1 MGKHRRSRASWRK
14 RQHVI
19 VSHRETGNLKRR
31 TVLMS
36 TALGAVGVLV
46 GASTL
51 TAPGI
56 AEATETTAEPTYGA
70 GLFDVDPDQGSI
82 SQDPNVVVTGDIS
95 LFPEDWEF

>member
-1 MGKHRRSRASWRK
+1 MG
-14 RQHVI
+14 
-19 VSHRETGNLKRR
+19 RR

-51 TAPGI
+51 SAPGI
-56 AEATETTAEPTYGA
+56 ASATETTAEPTFGA

-82 SQDPNVVVTGDIS
+82 SQDPNTVVAGNIS
-95 LFPEDWEF
+95 AFPEDWEF

>member
-1 MGKHRRSRASWRK
+1 MGKHRRTKASLR
-14 RQHVI
+14 RSQSVI
-19 VSHRETGNLKRR
+19 RSHREAGTLGRR

-51 TAPGI
+51 SAPGI

-70 GLFDVDPDQGSI
+70 GLFDVDPDQGAV
-82 SQDPNVVVTGDIS
+82 SQDPNAVVAGNIS
-95 LFPEDWEF
+95 VFPEDWEF

>member
-1 MGKHRRSRASWRK
+1 MGKHRRSRLSWAK
-14 RQHVI
+14 RQRVI
-19 VSHRETGNLKRR
+19 VSHRKTSTLKRR

-36 TALGAVGVLV
+36 AALGAVGVLV

-56 AEATETTAEPTYGA
+56 AQATETTAEPAFGA

-82 SQDPNVVVTGDIS
+82 SQDPNVVVAGDIS